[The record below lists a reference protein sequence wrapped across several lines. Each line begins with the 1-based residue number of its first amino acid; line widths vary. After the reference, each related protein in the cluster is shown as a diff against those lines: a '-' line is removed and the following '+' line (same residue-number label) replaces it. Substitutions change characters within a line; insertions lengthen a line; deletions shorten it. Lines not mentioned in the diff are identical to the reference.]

1 MFWEIFYD
9 LCVKQNTKPLQVVK
23 ELSIASGAITS
34 WKNGSIPNGANLKK
48 LADYFGVTVDFL
60 MGNKAKSESEQ
71 YEENVITYC
80 KNGKVVKK
88 QLSSE
93 QMDMLITMIEALR

>member
-1 MFWEIFYD
+1 MFWENFYV
-9 LCVKQNTKPLQVVK
+9 LCQGKMKKPLQVVN
-23 ELSIASGAITS
+23 ELGISGASITK